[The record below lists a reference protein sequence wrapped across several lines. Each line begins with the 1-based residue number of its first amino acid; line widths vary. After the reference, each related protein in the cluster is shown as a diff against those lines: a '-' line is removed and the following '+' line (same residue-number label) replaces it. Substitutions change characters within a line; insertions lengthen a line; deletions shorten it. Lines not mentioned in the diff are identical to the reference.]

1 MHIYIKKVY
10 ICNMI
15 QLKLEQRAKILN
27 LSKEYYKRCKDRNKY
42 DDIIDKTTKMVIE
55 QIISLI
61 KK

>member
-1 MHIYIKKVY
+1 
-10 ICNMI
+10 MI